1 MIFNPLNKNHGS
13 PSRLKTEINL
23 IFTTFAFTHQKGKAV
38 MMMIKVLG
46 TGCPNCKT
54 LEKNTRQA
62 VAEEGIDVTVLKE
75 EDMTKILGYNV
86 MRMPALVIDEQV
98 AMFGRVP
105 SVEEIRELLRQYVS

>member
-1 MIFNPLNKNHGS
+1 MGPLMAQISTDGDEWDFLLHLRLADFCKNNYMI
-13 PSRLKTEINL
+13 
-23 IFTTFAFTHQKGKAV
+23 V
-38 MMMIKVLG
+38 KVLG

-62 VAEEGIDVTVLKE
+62 VSEEGLDVTVLKE
-75 EDMTKILGYNV
+75 EDMMKILEYKV

-105 SVEEIRELLRQYVS
+105 SVAEIREIIRQHVS